1 MEKIFFRQIRI
12 RLLFLFLAL
21 ALLLSACG
29 ATTNS
34 PVSTPTT
41 GPGSTTTTGTTV
53 SSQTHGNTA
62 PDSGSFNN
70 CPATGDGGDPQLNT
84 LKNRMDTATWVPIP
98 FSQLEQL
105 PWPKAIER
113 KAMSTWSKA
122 DYDTVGQNNGMPVSI
137 IGYLANARREGP
149 ESPNCHSQTD
159 RDFHIWLVDHI
170 TTDRTH
176 SIVVES
182 TPRVRA
188 NHPGWTIDRITTIVT
203 RQIPVRISGWTMLD
217 PEHPDQV
224 GLTRGTIWE
233 IHPIM
238 QIEVQLNGSSNWV
251 PLDSA
256 NL

>member
-1 MEKIFFRQIRI
+1 MRNVRTQF
-12 RLLFLFLAL
+12 LLIFLAI

-29 ATTNS
+29 AVTIT
-34 PVSTPTT
+34 PVGTP
-41 GPGSTTTTGTTV
+41 GTGTAV
-53 SSQTHGNTA
+53 SSQIHGNTA
-62 PDSGSFNN
+62 PDSGSFDG
-70 CPATGDGGDPQLNT
+70 CPAKGDGGDPQLNT
-84 LKNRMDTATWVPIP
+84 LKNRMDTTTWVPIP

-113 KAMSTWSKA
+113 KDMSTWSQA
-122 DYDTVGQNNGMPVSI
+122 DYNTVAQNNGRPVSI
-137 IGYLANARREGP
+137 TGYLANVRREGP

-159 RDFHIWLVDHI
+159 RDFHIWLVDHP
-170 TTDRTH
+170 TTDRTN
-176 SIVVES
+176 SIVVEA

-188 NHPGWTIDRITTIVT
+188 NHPGWTIDRINTIVKQ
-203 RQIPVRISGWTMLD
+203 QIPVRISGWTMLD

-224 GLTRGTIWE
+224 GQTRGTIWE

-238 QIEVQLNGSSNWV
+238 QIEVQLNGSNNWI

>member
-1 MEKIFFRQIRI
+1 MKRRQSGIGVI
-12 RLLFLFLAL
+12 VLIIVVAL
-21 ALLLSACG
+21 AIYLFNRSQVNQVVG
-29 ATTNS
+29 VGPTATAGLQSSLDANAGKPQ
-34 PVSTPTT
+34 PVDDYFQ
-41 GPGSTTTTGTTV
+41 G
-53 SSQTHGNTA
+53 
-62 PDSGSFNN
+62 
-70 CPATGDGGDPQLNT
+70 CPPSGDGGDPVLNT
-84 LKNRMDTATWVPIP
+84 LKNRMDTATWVPMP

-113 KAMSTWSKA
+113 KDMSTWSKA
-122 DYDTVGQNNGMPVSI
+122 DYDMVGLNNGRPVSI
-137 IGYLANARREGP
+137 TGYLANAKREGP

-159 RDFHIWLVDHI
+159 RDFHIWLVDHP
-170 TTDRTH
+170 TTDRTN

-188 NHPGWTIDRITTIVT
+188 NHPGWTIDRINTIVK

-224 GLTRGTIWE
+224 GQTRGTIWE

-238 QIEVQLNGSSNWV
+238 QIEVQLNGSTNWI

>member
-1 MEKIFFRQIRI
+1 MRNVRTQF
-12 RLLFLFLAL
+12 LLIFLAI

-29 ATTNS
+29 AVTIT
-34 PVSTPTT
+34 PVGTP
-41 GPGSTTTTGTTV
+41 GTGTAV
-53 SSQTHGNTA
+53 SSQIHGNTA
-62 PDSGSFNN
+62 PDSGSFDG
-70 CPATGDGGDPQLNT
+70 CPAKGDGGDPQLNT

-113 KAMSTWSKA
+113 KDMSTWSQA
-122 DYDTVGQNNGMPVSI
+122 DYNTVAQNNGRPVSI
-137 IGYLANARREGP
+137 TGYLANARREGP

-159 RDFHIWLVDHI
+159 RDFHIWLVDHP
-170 TTDRTH
+170 TTDRTN
-176 SIVVES
+176 SIVVEA

-188 NHPGWTIDRITTIVT
+188 NHPGWTIDRFNTIVKH
-203 RQIPVRISGWTMLD
+203 QIPVRISGWTMLD

-224 GLTRGTIWE
+224 GQTRGTIWE

-238 QIEVQLNGSSNWV
+238 QIEVQLNGSNNWI

>member
-1 MEKIFFRQIRI
+1 MRNVRTQF
-12 RLLFLFLAL
+12 LLIFLAI

-29 ATTNS
+29 AVTIT
-34 PVSTPTT
+34 PVGTP
-41 GPGSTTTTGTTV
+41 GTGTAV
-53 SSQTHGNTA
+53 SSQIHGNTA
-62 PDSGSFNN
+62 PDSGSFDG
-70 CPATGDGGDPQLNT
+70 CPAKGDGGDPQLNT

-113 KAMSTWSKA
+113 KDMSTWSQA
-122 DYDTVGQNNGMPVSI
+122 DYNTVAQNNGRPVSI
-137 IGYLANARREGP
+137 TGYLANVRREGP
-149 ESPNCHSQTD
+149 ESPTD
-159 RDFHIWLVDHI
+159 RDFHIWLVDHP
-170 TTDRTH
+170 TTNRTN
-176 SIVVES
+176 SIVVEA

-188 NHPGWTIDRITTIVT
+188 NHTGWTIDRINTIVKQ
-203 RQIPVRISGWTMLD
+203 QIPVRISGWTMLD

-224 GLTRGTIWE
+224 SQTRGTIWE

-238 QIEVQLNGSSNWV
+238 QIEVQLNGSNNWI